1 MKQVI
6 TRCLL
11 ILLAILLPVGAL
23 ASLGFLTPPQY
34 KNTFLGELSDKYQRL
49 YSIDEPKIIL
59 IGGSSV
65 AFGYDTKLMQARLGM
80 PVVNFGLYASL
91 GTKIMLDLA
100 ADSIGEGDIVILAP
114 EMDPQTLSLY
124 FNGESFWQAA
134 DSDFSMLSKV
144 DYDNCGAVL
153 GNYWGYVKEKLY
165 YLRTEMLDPE
175 GVYNEASFD
184 EYGDI
189 IYERPYNQM
198 KMDYDPTMILTL
210 EPSIVDGA
218 FLDYVNAY
226 VAMAEAKGASVY
238 FTFSPMNKMA
248 LAEGTTDESL
258 WDFFDYMSEV
268 LDCEVISDIGDCI
281 LDAGYFYDSNFHLN
295 DSGVV
300 VRTASLIKDIRR
312 MLGVTTPVDIPLPPI
327 PEKPVTPDDDKIDP
341 NDAAASLF
349 ADCFIYE
356 ETENGLVITGV
367 NEKGKTETELTVPA
381 YFEGK
386 EIIAIGEYAFRGCEK
401 LVRLTVQRNI
411 TSIYSKAFADCPT
424 LKTVRLETQGSRVL
438 VNNETLLDETH
449 ASLQFSVSSENY
461 VTFIGDYFWTPYA
474 SRFIVEE

>member
-1 MKQVI
+1 MKQVYI
-6 TRCLL
+6 RCLL

-65 AFGYDTKLMQARLGM
+65 AFGYNTKLMQEKLGM

-100 ADSIGEGDIVILAP
+100 ADSIGKGDIVILAP

-144 DYDNCGAVL
+144 AYDNYGAVL

-165 YLRTEMLDPE
+165 YLQTEMLDPE

-189 IYERPYNQM
+189 VYARPQNAIYG
-198 KMDYDPTMILTL
+198 YDRTQIIKLT
-210 EPSIVDGA
+210 PDIVDDA
-218 FLDYVNAY
+218 FVDYVNQY
-226 VAMAEAKGASVY
+226 VSMAKQKGATVF
-238 FTFSPMNKMA
+238 FTFSPMNEMA

-258 WDFFDYMSEV
+258 WNFFDYMCRT
-268 LDCEVISDIGDCI
+268 LDCPVISNIHDCI
-281 LDAGYFYDSNFHLN
+281 LEAGYFYDSNFHLN

-300 VRTASLIKDIRR
+300 VRTVSLIKDIRR
-312 MLGVTTPVDIPLPPI
+312 ALGITAPMKVSIPEAPPI
-327 PEKPVTPDDDKIDP
+327 PEPPQRIDP
-341 NDAAASLF
+341 NDTEASLD
-349 ADCFIYE
+349 ADCFLYE
-356 ETENGLVITGV
+356 ADEKDGRLIVIGV
-367 NEKGKTETELTVPA
+367 TDEGKLRTELTIPA
-381 YFEGK
+381 YYEDK
-386 EIIAIGEYAFRGCEK
+386 EISTIGEYAFRGCSK
-401 LVRLTVQRNI
+401 LERITVQCNVS
-411 TSIYSKAFADCPT
+411 SIQSRAFADCPS
-424 LKTVRLETQGSRVL
+424 LKTVRMETQGSNVL
-438 VNNETLLDETH
+438 VNSETLLDETH
-449 ASLQFSVSSENY
+449 ASLQFSVSNDNY
-461 VTFIGDYFWTPYA
+461 TTFVSDYFWTPYA